1 MTEHPYLFIQR
12 LSRERQ
18 LLEDLIK
25 EVPNGRET
33 RVYVLH
39 NDRVIIGT
47 KTKTDDSE
55 SVKLDNRE
63 EGMARQG
70 SRDDS

>member
-1 MTEHPYLFIQR
+1 
-12 LSRERQ
+12 

-55 SVKLDNRE
+55 SVKLDNR
-63 EGMARQG
+63 G
-70 SRDDS
+70 